1 MRAQRFLSATRP
13 VLRGVYG
20 IRVDDQLVPVVLAI
34 AVILFAF
41 ST

>member
-1 MRAQRFLSATRP
+1 MRSTAIFVGDRP